1 MERAGAGG
9 HSTAEAAVRLADAA
23 GARLLVGFHHSPSHT
38 DAIMRGREARLVASR
53 PGSCMARE
61 GMSLLCVNQHDG

>member
-38 DAIMRGREARLVASR
+38 MRSCGAARRGWLPAGLAR
-53 PGSCMARE
+53 AWARE
-61 GMSLLCVNQHDG
+61 GMSPLCVNQHDG